1 MLSKLAFKN
10 ASKSIRD
17 YAVYF
22 FTLALAVCIFYMFNS
37 IYAQKDIMVVTETT
51 AESMKALRQIL
62 SYISVFVAVVLGF
75 LIVYANNFFIRRRK
89 KELGVYMTLGMS
101 KRNISMI
108 LMLETSFMAGMALV
122 TGLLLGIFGSQM
134 MSVFT
139 AKIFE
144 ADLSAYRFVFAPDA
158 AVKSVIYFGVI
169 FLVVMLLNTITIGKY
184 KLIDLLYGGRKNET
198 INETIRIKNMKTAMK
213 VFVAS
218 ILCLAA
224 AYALILNNGIIHVNL
239 YFALSIILGTVGTLL
254 FFWSLSGILI
264 KIMQRNKRLYFKQLN
279 MFVVR
284 QFSSKINT
292 NFVSLSVVCI
302 VLLLVIGI
310 FSTGYSMQN
319 ILSTQLRTE
328 IPYEYSVI
336 DYNYGESDTILSRLP
351 SEIKGSSLIADS
363 YECVEG
369 IMAEGK
375 AHYQDYDV
383 EIPEALS
390 AYGYGDTP
398 LTFVS
403 LSDYNGMRKL
413 QGMDEVDLSENNYR
427 ILYDNENVREL
438 AEQFHDKNI
447 NITIDE
453 NVLSP
458 VNEAEEFT
466 MSNSDMGQIIFVVA
480 DTWMKNMNVDTM
492 IWNVQCVNEDAA
504 KEFGTLLDNYQE
516 KSKRECAFAHYVGKQ
531 QVYESSVTTKA
542 IIAFLAIY
550 LGIVFM
556 IACAAILAIQ
566 QLSEATD
573 NVERY
578 NLLKKLGVERCEL
591 KHALFVQILSYFL
604 LPLLLAV
611 IHSVVGLTVASREV
625 IKVFG
630 DMNVASTIFVTSVFI
645 VFVYGSYFLLTY
657 VGSKSVINKE

>member
-22 FTLALAVCIFYMFNS
+22 FTLVLAVCIFYMFNS

-198 INETIRIKNMKTAMK
+198 IRIKNMKTAME

-254 FFWSLSGILI
+254 FFWSLSGILV

-319 ILSTQLRTE
+319 ILSTQLRAE

-351 SEIKGSSLIADS
+351 SEIKDSSLIADS
-363 YECVEG
+363 YECVAG
-369 IMAEGK
+369 TMAEGK
-375 AHYQDYDV
+375 AYYKDYDV
-383 EIPEALS
+383 QIPETMS
-390 AYGYGDTP
+390 AYGFGDTP

-458 VNEAEEFT
+458 TNEAEEFI
-466 MSNSDMGQIIFVVA
+466 MSNSGMGQIIFVVA
-480 DTWMKNMNVDTM
+480 DAWMKNMNVDTM
-492 IWNVQCVNEDAA
+492 IWNVQCVSEDAA
-504 KEFGTLLDNYQE
+504 KEFGALLDNYQE
-516 KSKRECAFAHYVGKQ
+516 KSERECAFVHYVSKQ

-578 NLLKKLGVERCEL
+578 NLLKKLGVERREL
-591 KHALFVQILSYFL
+591 NRALFIQILSYFL
-604 LPLLLAV
+604 FPLLLAV

-625 IKVFG
+625 IEVFG
-630 DMNVASTIFVTSVFI
+630 DMNVASTIFATSVFI
-645 VFVYGSYFLLTY
+645 VLVYGSYFLLTY
-657 VGSKSVINKE
+657 VGSKSVINKG

>member
-37 IYAQKDIMVVTETT
+37 IYAQKDIMIVTETT

-75 LIVYANNFFIRRRK
+75 LIVYANNYFIRRRK

-101 KRNISMI
+101 KRNVSMI
-108 LMLETSFMAGMALV
+108 LMLETSFMAFMALV
-122 TGLLLGIFGSQM
+122 IGLLLGIFGSQM

-169 FLVVMLLNTITIGKY
+169 FLVVMLLNTIAIGKY
-184 KLIDLLYGGRKNET
+184 KLIDLLYGGRK
-198 INETIRIKNMKTAMK
+198 NETIRIKNMKTAMK

-254 FFWSLSGILI
+254 FFWSLSGILV

-279 MFVVR
+279 IFVMR

-319 ILSTQLRTE
+319 ILSTQLRSE
-328 IPYEYSVI
+328 IPYEYSAI
-336 DYNYGESDTILSRLP
+336 DYNNGETDTILSRLL
-351 SEIKGSSLIADS
+351 SEIKDSSLIADS
-363 YECVEG
+363 YECMEG
-369 IMAEGK
+369 TMAEGK
-375 AHYQDYDV
+375 VYYKDYDV
-383 EIPEALS
+383 QIPEALS

-427 ILYDNENVREL
+427 ILYDKDSVREL
-438 AEQFHDKNI
+438 AGQFYDNNI
-447 NITIDE
+447 NLTIDG
-453 NVLSP
+453 NVFSP
-458 VNEAEEFT
+458 MNEAEEFT

-480 DTWMKNMNVDTM
+480 DTWMNNMNVDTM
-492 IWNVQCVNEDAA
+492 IWNVQCVSEDAA

-516 KSKRECAFAHYVGKQ
+516 KSEEECAFVYYMGKQ
-531 QVYESSVTTKA
+531 QIYESSVTTKA

-578 NLLKKLGVERCEL
+578 NLLKKLGVERREL
-591 KHALFVQILSYFL
+591 NHALFVQILSYFL

-611 IHSVVGLTVASREV
+611 IHSVIGLTVASREV

-630 DMNVASTIFVTSVFI
+630 DMNVASTIFATSVFI
-645 VFVYGSYFLLTY
+645 VLVYGLYFLLTY
-657 VGSKSVINKE
+657 VGSKSVINKG

>member
-22 FTLALAVCIFYMFNS
+22 FTLVLAVCIFYMFNS

-101 KRNISMI
+101 KRNISTI
-108 LMLETSFMAGMALV
+108 LMLETSLMACMALV
-122 TGLLLGIFGSQM
+122 TGLLIGIFGSQM

-169 FLVVMLLNTITIGKY
+169 FLVVMLLNTIAIGKY
-184 KLIDLLYGGRKNET
+184 KLIDLLYGGRK
-198 INETIRIKNMKTAMK
+198 NETIRIKNMKTAMK

-239 YFALSIILGTVGTLL
+239 YFALSLIMGTVGTLL
-254 FFWSLSGILI
+254 FFWSLSGILV

-319 ILSTQLRTE
+319 ILSTQLRIE
-328 IPYEYSVI
+328 IPYEYSTI
-336 DYNYGESDTILSRLP
+336 DYNNGEADTILSRLP
-351 SEIKGSSLIADS
+351 SEIKDSSLIADS

-369 IMAEGK
+369 TLGEGK
-375 AHYQDYDV
+375 VYYKDYD
-383 EIPEALS
+383 IQMPETLS
-390 AYGYGDTP
+390 AYGFGDLP

-427 ILYDNENVREL
+427 ILYDKDIVREL
-438 AEQFHDKNI
+438 AKQFHDKNI
-447 NITIDE
+447 NLTLDG

-466 MSNSDMGQIIFVVA
+466 MSNSGMGQIIFVVA
-480 DTWMKNMNVDTM
+480 DAWMKNMNVDTM
-492 IWNVQCVNEDAA
+492 IWNVQCVSEDAA
-504 KEFGTLLDNYQE
+504 KEFGALLDNYQE
-516 KSKRECAFAHYVGKQ
+516 KSERECAFVYYLGKQ
-531 QVYESSVTTKA
+531 QLYKSSVTTKA

-578 NLLKKLGVERCEL
+578 KLLKKLGVEQHEL
-591 KHALFVQILSYFL
+591 NRALFIQILSYFL

-630 DMNVASTIFVTSVFI
+630 DMNVVSTIFATSVFI
-645 VFVYGSYFLLTY
+645 VLVYGSYFLLTY
-657 VGSKSVINKE
+657 VGSKSIINKE

>member
-22 FTLALAVCIFYMFNS
+22 FTLVLAVCIFYMFNS

-198 INETIRIKNMKTAMK
+198 IRIKNMKTATK
-213 VFVAS
+213 VFAAS
-218 ILCLAA
+218 VLCLAA
-224 AYALILNNGIIHVNL
+224 AYALILNNGIVHVNL

-254 FFWSLSGILI
+254 FFWSLSGILV

-319 ILSTQLRTE
+319 ILSTQLRAE

-531 QVYESSVTTKA
+531 QEYESSVTTKA

-578 NLLKKLGVERCEL
+578 NLLKKLGVERREL
-591 KHALFVQILSYFL
+591 NRALFVQILSYFL

-625 IKVFG
+625 IKMFG
-630 DMNVASTIFVTSVFI
+630 DMNVASTIFATSVFI
-645 VFVYGSYFLLTY
+645 VLVYGSYFLLTY
-657 VGSKSVINKE
+657 VGSKSVINKG

>member
-37 IYAQKDIMVVTETT
+37 IYAQKDIMIVTETT

-108 LMLETSFMAGMALV
+108 LMLETSFMACMALV

-198 INETIRIKNMKTAMK
+198 IRIKNMKTAMK

-218 ILCLAA
+218 ILCLVA

-239 YFALSIILGTVGTLL
+239 YFALSIILGTAGTLL
-254 FFWSLSGILI
+254 FFWSLSGILVQ
-264 KIMQRNKRLYFKQLN
+264 IMQRNKRLYFKQLN

-328 IPYEYSVI
+328 IPYEYSAI
-336 DYNYGESDTILSRLP
+336 DYNNGETDTILSRLP
-351 SEIKGSSLIADS
+351 SEIKDSSLIADS

-369 IMAEGK
+369 TMAEGK
-375 AHYQDYDV
+375 VYYRDYDV
-383 EIPEALS
+383 QIPETLS
-390 AYGYGDTP
+390 AYGYGDIP

-403 LSDYNGMRKL
+403 LSDYNGMRRL
-413 QGMDEVDLSENNYR
+413 QGMDSVDLSENNYR
-427 ILYDNENVREL
+427 ILYDKDTVREL
-438 AEQFHDKNI
+438 AEQFYDNNI
-447 NITIDE
+447 NLTIDG

-466 MSNSDMGQIIFVVA
+466 MSNNVMGQIIFVVA
-480 DTWMKNMNVDTM
+480 DTWMNNMNVNTM
-492 IWNVQCVNEDAA
+492 IWNVQCVSEDAA

-516 KSKRECAFAHYVGKQ
+516 KSNRECAFAYYMGKQ

-578 NLLKKLGVERCEL
+578 NLLKKLGVERREL
-591 KHALFVQILSYFL
+591 NHALFVQILSYFL

-630 DMNVASTIFVTSVFI
+630 DMNVASTIFATSVFI
-645 VFVYGSYFLLTY
+645 VLVYGIYFLLTY
-657 VGSKSVINKE
+657 VGSKSVINKG

>member
-1 MLSKLAFKN
+1 MLSKLALKN
-10 ASKSIRD
+10 ASKSIKD

-22 FTLALAVCIFYMFNS
+22 FTLVLAVCIFYMFNS

-101 KRNISMI
+101 KRNISTI
-108 LMLETSFMAGMALV
+108 LMLETSFMACIALV

-169 FLVVMLLNTITIGKY
+169 FLVVMVLNIIAIGKY
-184 KLIDLLYGGRKNET
+184 KLIDLLYGERK
-198 INETIRIKNMKTAMK
+198 NETIRIKNMKTATK

-218 ILCLAA
+218 VLCLAA
-224 AYALILNNGIIHVNL
+224 AYALILNNGIVHVNL
-239 YFALSIILGTVGTLL
+239 YFALSLIMGTVGTLL
-254 FFWSLSGILI
+254 FFWSLSGILVQ
-264 KIMQRNKRLYFKQLN
+264 IMQRNKRLYFKQLN

-328 IPYEYSVI
+328 IPYEYSAI
-336 DYNYGESDTILSRLP
+336 DYNNGETDTILSRLP
-351 SEIKGSSLIADS
+351 YEIKDSSLIADS

-369 IMAEGK
+369 TLAEGK
-375 AHYQDYDV
+375 VYYNDYDV
-383 EIPEALS
+383 KIPETLS
-390 AYGYGDTP
+390 AYGFGNLP

-427 ILYDNENVREL
+427 ILYDKDTVREL
-438 AEQFHDKNI
+438 AEQFYGNNI
-447 NITIDE
+447 NLTIDG

-480 DTWMKNMNVDTM
+480 DTWMNNMNVDTL
-492 IWNVQCVNEDAA
+492 IWNVQCVSEDAA
-504 KEFGTLLDNYQE
+504 KEFGTLLDDYCK
-516 KSKRECAFAHYVGKQ
+516 KSERECAFVHYVGKQ

-578 NLLKKLGVERCEL
+578 NLLKKLGVERSEL
-591 KHALFVQILSYFL
+591 NHALFIQILSYFL

-611 IHSVVGLTVASREV
+611 IHSVIGLTVASREV

-630 DMNVASTIFVTSVFI
+630 DMNVASTIFATSVFI
-645 VFVYGSYFLLTY
+645 VVIYGLYFLLTY
-657 VGSKSVINKE
+657 IGSKSVINKG

>member
-22 FTLALAVCIFYMFNS
+22 FTLVLAVCIFYMFNS

-184 KLIDLLYGGRKNET
+184 KLIDLLYGGRKNE
-198 INETIRIKNMKTAMK
+198 IIRIKNMKTAMK

-254 FFWSLSGILI
+254 FFWSLSGILV

-319 ILSTQLRTE
+319 ILSTQLRAE

-351 SEIKGSSLIADS
+351 SEIKDSSLIADS
-363 YECVEG
+363 YECVG
-369 IMAEGK
+369 GTMAEGK
-375 AHYQDYDV
+375 AYYKDYDV
-383 EIPEALS
+383 QIPETMS
-390 AYGYGDTP
+390 AYGFGDTP

-458 VNEAEEFT
+458 TNEAEEFI
-466 MSNSDMGQIIFVVA
+466 MSNSGMGQIIFVVA
-480 DTWMKNMNVDTM
+480 DAWMKNMNVDTM
-492 IWNVQCVNEDAA
+492 IWNVQCVSEDAA
-504 KEFGTLLDNYQE
+504 KEFGALLDNYQE
-516 KSKRECAFAHYVGKQ
+516 KSERECAFVHYVSKQ

-578 NLLKKLGVERCEL
+578 NLLKKLGVERREL
-591 KHALFVQILSYFL
+591 NRALFIQILSYFL
-604 LPLLLAV
+604 FPLLLAV

-625 IKVFG
+625 IEVFG
-630 DMNVASTIFVTSVFI
+630 DMNVASTIFATSVFI
-645 VFVYGSYFLLTY
+645 VLVYGSYFLLTY
-657 VGSKSVINKE
+657 VGSKSVINKG

>member
-22 FTLALAVCIFYMFNS
+22 FTLVLAVCIFYMFNS

-198 INETIRIKNMKTAMK
+198 IRIKNMKTATK
-213 VFVAS
+213 VFAAS
-218 ILCLAA
+218 VLCLAA
-224 AYALILNNGIIHVNL
+224 AYALILNNGIVHVNL

-254 FFWSLSGILI
+254 FFWSLSGILV

-319 ILSTQLRTE
+319 ILSTQLRAE

-578 NLLKKLGVERCEL
+578 NLLKKLGVERREL
-591 KHALFVQILSYFL
+591 NRALFVQILSYFL

-625 IKVFG
+625 IKMFG
-630 DMNVASTIFVTSVFI
+630 DMNVASTIFATSVFI
-645 VFVYGSYFLLTY
+645 VLVYGSYFLLTY
-657 VGSKSVINKE
+657 VGSKSVINKG

>member
-22 FTLALAVCIFYMFNS
+22 FTLVLAVCIFYMFNS
-37 IYAQKDIMVVTETT
+37 IYAQRDIMVVTETT

-108 LMLETSFMAGMALV
+108 LTLETSFMAGMALA
-122 TGLLLGIFGSQM
+122 TGLLLGIFGSQ

-169 FLVVMLLNTITIGKY
+169 FLVVMLLNTIVIGKY
-184 KLIDLLYGGRKNET
+184 KLIDLLYGGRK
-198 INETIRIKNMKTAMK
+198 NETIRIKNMKTAMK

-224 AYALILNNGIIHVNL
+224 AYVLILNNGIIHVNL

-254 FFWSLSGILI
+254 FFWSLSGILV
-264 KIMQRNKRLYFKQLN
+264 KIMWRNKRLYFKQLN

-336 DYNYGESDTILSRLP
+336 DYNNGETDTILSRLP
-351 SEIKGSSLIADS
+351 SEIKDSSLIADS
-363 YECVEG
+363 YECLKG
-369 IMAEGK
+369 TMADGK
-375 AHYQDYDV
+375 AYYKDYDV
-383 EIPEALS
+383 KIPETLA
-390 AYGYGDTP
+390 AYGFGDLP

-403 LSDYNGMRKL
+403 LSDYNGLRKL
-413 QGMDEVDLSENNYR
+413 QGMDELDLSEKNYR
-427 ILYDNENVREL
+427 ILYDKENVREL
-438 AEQFHDKNI
+438 AEQFYDKNI
-447 NITIDE
+447 NLTIDG

-458 VNEAEEFT
+458 VNKAEEFT
-466 MSNSDMGQIIFVVA
+466 MSNSDHGQIIFVVA
-480 DTWMKNMNVDTM
+480 DTWMNNMNVDTM
-492 IWNVQCVNEDAA
+492 IWNVQCVSEDAA
-504 KEFGTLLDNYQE
+504 KEFSTLLDNYQE
-516 KSKRECAFAHYVGKQ
+516 KDERECAFTYYVGKQ

-542 IIAFLAIY
+542 TIAFLAIY

-578 NLLKKLGVERCEL
+578 NLLKKLGVERREL
-591 KHALFVQILSYFL
+591 NHALFIQILSYFL

-611 IHSVVGLTVASREV
+611 IHSIVGLTVASREV

-645 VFVYGSYFLLTY
+645 VLVYGSYFLLTY
-657 VGSKSVINKE
+657 VGSKSVINKG

>member
-22 FTLALAVCIFYMFNS
+22 FTLVLAVCIFYMFNS

-198 INETIRIKNMKTAMK
+198 IRIKNMKTATK
-213 VFVAS
+213 VFAAS
-218 ILCLAA
+218 VLCLAA
-224 AYALILNNGIIHVNL
+224 AYALILNNGIVHVNL

-254 FFWSLSGILI
+254 FFWSLSGILV

-319 ILSTQLRTE
+319 ILSTQLRAE

-578 NLLKKLGVERCEL
+578 NLLKKLGVERREL
-591 KHALFVQILSYFL
+591 NRALFVQILSYFL

-611 IHSVVGLTVASREV
+611 IHSVVGLTAASREV
-625 IKVFG
+625 IKMFG
-630 DMNVASTIFVTSVFI
+630 DMNVASTIFATSVFI
-645 VFVYGSYFLLTY
+645 VLVYGSYFLLTY
-657 VGSKSVINKE
+657 VGSKSVINKG

>member
-1 MLSKLAFKN
+1 MLSKLALKN
-10 ASKSIRD
+10 ASKSIKD

-22 FTLALAVCIFYMFNS
+22 FTLVLAVCIFYMFNS

-101 KRNISMI
+101 KRNISTI
-108 LMLETSFMAGMALV
+108 LMLETSFMACIALV

-169 FLVVMLLNTITIGKY
+169 FLVVMLLNTIAIGKY
-184 KLIDLLYGGRKNET
+184 KLIDLLYGGRK
-198 INETIRIKNMKTAMK
+198 NETIRIKNMKTAMK

-224 AYALILNNGIIHVNL
+224 AYALILNNGIVQVNL

-254 FFWSLSGILI
+254 FFWSLSGILV

-336 DYNYGESDTILSRLP
+336 DYNNGETDTILSRLP
-351 SEIKGSSLIADS
+351 YEIKDSSLIADS

-369 IMAEGK
+369 TLAEGK
-375 AHYQDYDV
+375 VYYKDYDV
-383 EIPEALS
+383 KIPETLY
-390 AYGYGDTP
+390 AYGFGNLP

-413 QGMDEVDLSENNYR
+413 QGMEAVDLSENNYR
-427 ILYDNENVREL
+427 ILYDKDTVREL
-438 AEQFHDKNI
+438 AEQFYGNNI
-447 NITIDE
+447 NLTIDG

-480 DTWMKNMNVDTM
+480 DTWMNNMNVDTL
-492 IWNVQCVNEDAA
+492 IWNVQCVSEDAA
-504 KEFGTLLDNYQE
+504 KEFGTLLDDYCK
-516 KSKRECAFAHYVGKQ
+516 KSERECAFVYYMGKQ

-578 NLLKKLGVERCEL
+578 NLLKKLGVERSEL
-591 KHALFVQILSYFL
+591 NHALFIQILSYFL

-630 DMNVASTIFVTSVFI
+630 DMNVASTIFATSVFI
-645 VFVYGSYFLLTY
+645 VLVYGSYFLLTY
-657 VGSKSVINKE
+657 VGSKNVINKG

>member
-22 FTLALAVCIFYMFNS
+22 FTLVLAVCIFYMFNS

-108 LMLETSFMAGMALV
+108 LMLETSFMACMALV
-122 TGLLLGIFGSQM
+122 TGLLIGIFCSQM

-169 FLVVMLLNTITIGKY
+169 FLVVMLLNTIAIGKY

-198 INETIRIKNMKTAMK
+198 IRIKNMKTAMK
-213 VFVAS
+213 VFAAS
-218 ILCLAA
+218 ILCLAT

-239 YFALSIILGTVGTLL
+239 YFALSFILGTVGTLL
-254 FFWSLSGILI
+254 FFWSLSGILV
-264 KIMQRNKRLYFKQLN
+264 KIMQRNKKLYFKQLN

-336 DYNYGESDTILSRLP
+336 DYNNGETDTILSRLP
-351 SEIKGSSLIADS
+351 SEIKDSSLIADS

-369 IMAEGK
+369 TMSEGK
-375 AHYQDYDV
+375 AYYKDYNV
-383 EIPEALS
+383 KIPETLS

-403 LSDYNGMRKL
+403 LSDYNGLRKL
-413 QGMDEVDLSENNYR
+413 QGMEAVDLSVNNYR
-427 ILYDNENVREL
+427 ILYDKENVREL
-438 AEQFHDKNI
+438 AEQFYDKNI
-447 NITIDE
+447 NLTIDG

-458 VNEAEEFT
+458 VNEAEEFI
-466 MSNSDMGQIIFVVA
+466 MSNSDNGQIIFVVA
-480 DTWMKNMNVDTM
+480 DTWMNNMNVDTM
-492 IWNVQCVNEDAA
+492 IWNVQCVSKDAA
-504 KEFGTLLDNYQE
+504 TEFGTLLDNYQE
-516 KSKRECAFAHYVGKQ
+516 KNERECAFVHYVSKQ

-578 NLLKKLGVERCEL
+578 NLLKKLGVERREL
-591 KHALFVQILSYFL
+591 NRALFIQILSYFL

-630 DMNVASTIFVTSVFI
+630 DMNVASTIFATSVFI
-645 VFVYGSYFLLTY
+645 VLVYGSYFLLTY
-657 VGSKSVINKE
+657 VGSKSVINKG

>member
-22 FTLALAVCIFYMFNS
+22 FTLVLAVCIFYMFNS

-75 LIVYANNFFIRRRK
+75 LIVYANNFFIWRRK

-184 KLIDLLYGGRKNET
+184 KLIDLLYGGRK
-198 INETIRIKNMKTAMK
+198 NETIRIKNMKTAMK

-458 VNEAEEFT
+458 TNEAEEFI
-466 MSNSDMGQIIFVVA
+466 MSNSGMGQIIFVVA
-480 DTWMKNMNVDTM
+480 DAWMKNMNVDTM
-492 IWNVQCVNEDAA
+492 IWNVQCVSEDAA
-504 KEFGTLLDNYQE
+504 KEFGALLDNYQE
-516 KSKRECAFAHYVGKQ
+516 KSERECAFVHYVSKQ

-578 NLLKKLGVERCEL
+578 NLLKKLGVERREL
-591 KHALFVQILSYFL
+591 NRALFIQILSYFL
-604 LPLLLAV
+604 FPLLLAV

-625 IKVFG
+625 IEVFG
-630 DMNVASTIFVTSVFI
+630 DMNVASTIFATSVFI
-645 VFVYGSYFLLTY
+645 VLVYGSYFLLTY
-657 VGSKSVINKE
+657 VGSKSVINKG

>member
-22 FTLALAVCIFYMFNS
+22 FTLVLAVCIFYMFNS
-37 IYAQKDIMVVTETT
+37 IYAQRDIMVVTETT

-89 KELGVYMTLGMS
+89 KDLGVYMTLGMS

-108 LMLETSFMAGMALV
+108 LTLETSFMAGMALA

-169 FLVVMLLNTITIGKY
+169 FLVVMLLNTIVIGKY
-184 KLIDLLYGGRKNET
+184 KLIDLLYGGRK
-198 INETIRIKNMKTAMK
+198 NETIRIKNMKTAMK

-224 AYALILNNGIIHVNL
+224 AYVLILNNGIIHVNL

-254 FFWSLSGILI
+254 FFWSLSGILV
-264 KIMQRNKRLYFKQLN
+264 KIMWRNKRLYFKQLN

-336 DYNYGESDTILSRLP
+336 DYNNGETDTILSRLP
-351 SEIKGSSLIADS
+351 SEIKDSSLIADS
-363 YECVEG
+363 YECLKG
-369 IMAEGK
+369 TMADGK
-375 AHYQDYDV
+375 AYYKDYDV
-383 EIPEALS
+383 KIPETLA
-390 AYGYGDTP
+390 AYGFGDLP

-403 LSDYNGMRKL
+403 LSDYNGLRKL
-413 QGMDEVDLSENNYR
+413 QGMDELDLSEKNYR
-427 ILYDNENVREL
+427 ILYDKENVREL
-438 AEQFHDKNI
+438 AEQFYDKNI
-447 NITIDE
+447 NLTIDG

-458 VNEAEEFT
+458 VNKAEEFT
-466 MSNSDMGQIIFVVA
+466 MSNSDHGQIIFVVA
-480 DTWMKNMNVDTM
+480 DTWMNNMNVDTM
-492 IWNVQCVNEDAA
+492 IWNVQCVREDAA
-504 KEFGTLLDNYQE
+504 KEFSTLLDNYQE
-516 KSKRECAFAHYVGKQ
+516 KDERECAFTYYVGKQ

-542 IIAFLAIY
+542 TIAFLAIY

-578 NLLKKLGVERCEL
+578 NLLKKLGVERREL
-591 KHALFVQILSYFL
+591 NHALFIQILSYFL

-611 IHSVVGLTVASREV
+611 IHSIVGLTVASREV
-625 IKVFG
+625 IKAFG

-645 VFVYGSYFLLTY
+645 VLVYGSYFLLTY
-657 VGSKSVINKE
+657 VGSKSVINKG

>member
-37 IYAQKDIMVVTETT
+37 IYAQKDIMIVTETT

-108 LMLETSFMAGMALV
+108 LMLETSFMACMALV

-158 AVKSVIYFGVI
+158 AVKSVICFGVI

-184 KLIDLLYGGRKNET
+184 KLIDLLYGGRK
-198 INETIRIKNMKTAMK
+198 NETIRIKNMKTAMK

-254 FFWSLSGILI
+254 FFWSLSGILVQ
-264 KIMQRNKRLYFKQLN
+264 IMQRSKRLYFKQLN

-328 IPYEYSVI
+328 IPYEYSAI
-336 DYNYGESDTILSRLP
+336 DYNNGETDTILSRLP
-351 SEIKGSSLIADS
+351 SEIKDSSLIADS
-363 YECVEG
+363 YECMEG
-369 IMAEGK
+369 TMAEGK
-375 AHYQDYDV
+375 AYYKDYDV
-383 EIPEALS
+383 QIPETLS
-390 AYGYGDTP
+390 AYGYGDIP

-403 LSDYNGMRKL
+403 LSDYNDMRKL
-413 QGMDEVDLSENNYR
+413 QGMDSVDLLENNYR
-427 ILYDNENVREL
+427 ILYNKENVRGL
-438 AEQFHDKNI
+438 AEQFYDNNI
-447 NITIDE
+447 NLTI
-453 NVLSP
+453 
-458 VNEAEEFT
+458 AG
-466 MSNSDMGQIIFVVA
+466 NSDMGQIIFVVA

-492 IWNVQCVNEDAA
+492 IWNVQCVSEDAA
-504 KEFGTLLDNYQE
+504 KEFDTLLDNYQE
-516 KSKRECAFAHYVGKQ
+516 KSKRECAFAYYVGKQ

-578 NLLKKLGVERCEL
+578 SLLKKLGVERCEL
-591 KHALFVQILSYFL
+591 NHALFVQILSYFL

-625 IKVFG
+625 IKMFG
-630 DMNVASTIFVTSVFI
+630 DMNVVSTIFATSVFI
-645 VFVYGSYFLLTY
+645 VLVYGIYFLLTY
-657 VGSKSVINKE
+657 VGSKSVINKG

>member
-22 FTLALAVCIFYMFNS
+22 FTLVLGVCVFYMFNS
-37 IYAQKDIMVVTETT
+37 IYAQKDIMVVTQTT

-75 LIVYANNFFIRRRK
+75 LIVYANNYFIRRRK

-101 KRNISMI
+101 KRNVSMI
-108 LMLETSFMAGMALV
+108 LMLETSFMAFTALV
-122 TGLLLGIFGSQM
+122 IGLLLGIFGSQM

-169 FLVVMLLNTITIGKY
+169 FLVVMLLNTIAIGKY

-198 INETIRIKNMKTAMK
+198 IRIKNMKTATK

-218 ILCLAA
+218 VLCLAT
-224 AYALILNNGIIHVNL
+224 AYALILNNGIVHVNL

-336 DYNYGESDTILSRLP
+336 DYNYGESDTISSRLP

-369 IMAEGK
+369 TMAEGK
-375 AHYQDYDV
+375 ACYKDYDV
-383 EIPEALS
+383 QIPEAMS
-390 AYGYGDTP
+390 AYGFGDTP

-413 QGMDEVDLSENNYR
+413 QGMDEIDLSENNYR

-438 AEQFHDKNI
+438 AKQFHNKNI

-458 VNEAEEFT
+458 TNEAEKFT

-480 DTWMKNMNVDTM
+480 DTWMKNMNVDTR

-504 KEFGTLLDNYQE
+504 KEFGALLDNYQE
-516 KSKRECAFAHYVGKQ
+516 KSEEECVFVHYASKR
-531 QVYESSVTTKA
+531 QVYESSITTKA

-556 IACAAILAIQ
+556 IACGAILAIQ

-578 NLLKKLGVERCEL
+578 NLLKKLGVERREL
-591 KHALFVQILSYFL
+591 NRALFVQILSYFL
-604 LPLLLAV
+604 LPLFLAV
-611 IHSVVGLTVASREV
+611 IHSIVGLTVASREV

-630 DMNVASTIFVTSVFI
+630 NMNVASTIFATSVFI
-645 VFVYGSYFLLTY
+645 VLVYGSYFLLTY
-657 VGSKSVINKE
+657 VGSKSVINKG

>member
-108 LMLETSFMAGMALV
+108 LMLETSFMACMALV

-169 FLVVMLLNTITIGKY
+169 FLVVILLNTIAIGKY

-198 INETIRIKNMKTAMK
+198 IRIKNMKTATK
-213 VFVAS
+213 VFAAS
-218 ILCLAA
+218 VLCLAA
-224 AYALILNNGIIHVNL
+224 AYALILNNGIVHVNL

-254 FFWSLSGILI
+254 FFWSLSGILV

-319 ILSTQLRTE
+319 ILSTQLRAE

-351 SEIKGSSLIADS
+351 SEIKDSSLIADS
-363 YECVEG
+363 YECMEG
-369 IMAEGK
+369 TMAEGK

-403 LSDYNGMRKL
+403 LLDYNGMRKL

-458 VNEAEEFT
+458 TNEAEKFT

-492 IWNVQCVNEDAA
+492 IWNVQCVNEDTA
-504 KEFGTLLDNYQE
+504 KEFGTLLDNYSK
-516 KSKRECAFAHYVGKQ
+516 KSERECAFVHYVGKQ

-578 NLLKKLGVERCEL
+578 NLLKKLGVERREL
-591 KHALFVQILSYFL
+591 NRALFVQILSYFL

-625 IKVFG
+625 IKMFG

>member
-1 MLSKLAFKN
+1 
-10 ASKSIRD
+10 
-17 YAVYF
+17 
-22 FTLALAVCIFYMFNS
+22 
-37 IYAQKDIMVVTETT
+37 MVVTETT

-108 LMLETSFMAGMALV
+108 LTLETSFMAGMALA

-169 FLVVMLLNTITIGKY
+169 FLVVMLLNTIVIGKY
-184 KLIDLLYGGRKNET
+184 KLIDLLYGGRK
-198 INETIRIKNMKTAMK
+198 NETIRIKNMKTAMK

-224 AYALILNNGIIHVNL
+224 AYVLILNNGIIHVNL

-254 FFWSLSGILI
+254 FFWSLSGILV
-264 KIMQRNKRLYFKQLN
+264 KIMWRNKRLYFKQLN

-336 DYNYGESDTILSRLP
+336 DYNNGETDTILSRLP
-351 SEIKGSSLIADS
+351 SEIKDSSLIADS
-363 YECVEG
+363 YECLKG
-369 IMAEGK
+369 TMADGK
-375 AHYQDYDV
+375 AYYKDYDV
-383 EIPEALS
+383 KIPETLA
-390 AYGYGDTP
+390 AYGFGDLP

-403 LSDYNGMRKL
+403 LSDYNGLRKL
-413 QGMDEVDLSENNYR
+413 QGMDELDLSEKNYR
-427 ILYDNENVREL
+427 ILYDKENVREL
-438 AEQFHDKNI
+438 AEQFYDKNI
-447 NITIDE
+447 NLTIDG

-458 VNEAEEFT
+458 VNKAEEFT
-466 MSNSDMGQIIFVVA
+466 MSNSDHGQIIFVVA
-480 DTWMKNMNVDTM
+480 DTWMNNMNVDTM
-492 IWNVQCVNEDAA
+492 IWNVQCVREDAA
-504 KEFGTLLDNYQE
+504 KEFSTLLDNYQE
-516 KSKRECAFAHYVGKQ
+516 KDERECAFTYYVGKQ

-542 IIAFLAIY
+542 TIAFLAIY

-578 NLLKKLGVERCEL
+578 NLLKKLGVERREL
-591 KHALFVQILSYFL
+591 NHALFIQILSYFL

-611 IHSVVGLTVASREV
+611 IHSIVGLTVASREV
-625 IKVFG
+625 IKAFG

-645 VFVYGSYFLLTY
+645 VLVYGSYFLLTY
-657 VGSKSVINKE
+657 VGSKSVINKG

>member
-1 MLSKLAFKN
+1 
-10 ASKSIRD
+10 
-17 YAVYF
+17 
-22 FTLALAVCIFYMFNS
+22 
-37 IYAQKDIMVVTETT
+37 MVVTETT

-108 LMLETSFMAGMALV
+108 LTLETSFMAGMALA

-169 FLVVMLLNTITIGKY
+169 FLVVMLLNTIVIGKY
-184 KLIDLLYGGRKNET
+184 KLIDLLYGGRK
-198 INETIRIKNMKTAMK
+198 NETIRIKNMKTAMK

-224 AYALILNNGIIHVNL
+224 AYVLILNNGIIHVNL

-254 FFWSLSGILI
+254 FFWSLSGILV
-264 KIMQRNKRLYFKQLN
+264 KIMWRNKRLYFKQLN

-336 DYNYGESDTILSRLP
+336 DYNNGETDTILSRLP
-351 SEIKGSSLIADS
+351 SEIKDSSLIADS
-363 YECVEG
+363 YECLKG
-369 IMAEGK
+369 TMADGK
-375 AHYQDYDV
+375 AYYKDYDV
-383 EIPEALS
+383 KIPETLA
-390 AYGYGDTP
+390 AYGFGDLP

-403 LSDYNGMRKL
+403 LSDYNGLRKL
-413 QGMDEVDLSENNYR
+413 QGMDELDLSEKNYR
-427 ILYDNENVREL
+427 ILYDKENVREL
-438 AEQFHDKNI
+438 AEQFYDKNI
-447 NITIDE
+447 NLTIDG

-458 VNEAEEFT
+458 VNKAEEFT
-466 MSNSDMGQIIFVVA
+466 MSNSDHGQIIFVVA
-480 DTWMKNMNVDTM
+480 DTWMNNMNVDTM
-492 IWNVQCVNEDAA
+492 IWNVQCVSEDAA
-504 KEFGTLLDNYQE
+504 KEFSTLLDNYQE
-516 KSKRECAFAHYVGKQ
+516 KDERECAFTYYVGKQ

-542 IIAFLAIY
+542 TIAFLAIY

-578 NLLKKLGVERCEL
+578 NLLKKLGVERREL
-591 KHALFVQILSYFL
+591 NHALFIQILSYFL

-611 IHSVVGLTVASREV
+611 IHSIVGLTVASREV

-645 VFVYGSYFLLTY
+645 VLVYGSYFLLTY
-657 VGSKSVINKE
+657 VGSKSVINKG

>member
-22 FTLALAVCIFYMFNS
+22 FTLVLAVCIFYMFNS

-198 INETIRIKNMKTAMK
+198 IRIKNMKTAMK

-254 FFWSLSGILI
+254 FFWSLSGILV

-319 ILSTQLRTE
+319 ILSTQLRAE

-351 SEIKGSSLIADS
+351 SEIKDSSLIADS

-369 IMAEGK
+369 TMAEGK
-375 AHYQDYDV
+375 VYYKEYDV
-383 EIPEALS
+383 QIPETLA
-390 AYGYGDTP
+390 AYRFGDLP
-398 LTFVS
+398 MMFVS
-403 LSDYNGMRKL
+403 LSDYNGLRKL
-413 QGMDEVDLSENNYR
+413 QGMEAVDLSENNYR
-427 ILYDNENVREL
+427 ILYDKDTVREL
-438 AEQFHDKNI
+438 AKQFHDKNI
-447 NITIDE
+447 NLTLDG

-458 VNEAEEFT
+458 VNEAEEFI
-466 MSNSDMGQIIFVVA
+466 MSNSGMGQIIFVVA
-480 DTWMKNMNVDTM
+480 DAWMKNMNVDTM
-492 IWNVQCVNEDAA
+492 IWNVQCVSEDAA
-504 KEFGTLLDNYQE
+504 KEFGALLDNYQE
-516 KSKRECAFAHYVGKQ
+516 KSERECAFVHYVSKQ

-578 NLLKKLGVERCEL
+578 NLLKKLGVERREL
-591 KHALFVQILSYFL
+591 NRALFIQILSYFL
-604 LPLLLAV
+604 FPLLLAV

-625 IKVFG
+625 IEVFG
-630 DMNVASTIFVTSVFI
+630 DMNVASTIFATSVFI
-645 VFVYGSYFLLTY
+645 VLVYGSYFLLTY
-657 VGSKSVINKE
+657 VGSKSVINKG